1 MRKVLRASQVLTLSL
16 LPVLAVVSQGLAE
29 DILNLNQNQTGF
41 SLPGVT
47 LPQGQDEVHAS
58 DGTTCRSAVS
68 GSGAYLDLGII
79 RGNNSSS
86 QANSDIATYGRVVIP
101 IGRTPK
107 RVDCSRLYE
116 LEVERLQLELKL
128 LKMGLGAD
136 GQTTGSVAASPAQ
149 AGAPQAGVAQN
160 SAAQTGAAQASPT
173 QVKSAGWAN
182 EGWTI
187 RGTTG
192 NAKKKKRK

>member
-1 MRKVLRASQVLTLSL
+1 MRKVLWAPQILTFALVAASTVS
-16 LPVLAVVSQGLAE
+16 PVLAE
-29 DILNLNQNQTGF
+29 DVYNLNQNESGF
-41 SLPGVT
+41 NLPGVT

-68 GSGAYLDLGII
+68 GTGAYLDLGVI
-79 RGNNSSS
+79 RGNNQS
-86 QANSDIATYGRVVIP
+86 NNDVATYGRVVIP

-136 GQTTGSVAASPAQ
+136 GQTASVAASAAAPA
-149 AGAPQAGVAQN
+149 A
-160 SAAQTGAAQASPT
+160 ASP
-173 QVKSAGWAN
+173 GWAN
-182 EGWTI
+182 EGWSI
-187 RGTTG
+187 RTG
-192 NAKKKKRK
+192 NGDGKKKKKK

>member
-16 LPVLAVVSQGLAE
+16 LPALAAVSQGLAE

-79 RGNNSSS
+79 RGNNSSN

-136 GQTTGSVAASPAQ
+136 GQTTGSVAASTPQGPAPQPSAAQVSPAQ
-149 AGAPQAGVAQN
+149 A
-160 SAAQTGAAQASPT
+160 SAA

-182 EGWTI
+182 EGWSI

-192 NAKKKKRK
+192 NEKKKKRK

>member
-41 SLPGVT
+41 SLPGVS

-68 GSGAYLDLGII
+68 GSGAYLDLGVI
-79 RGNNSSS
+79 RGNNSSN

-128 LKMGLGAD
+128 LKMGLGTD
-136 GQTTGSVAASPAQ
+136 GQTTGSTT
-149 AGAPQAGVAQN
+149 
-160 SAAQTGAAQASPT
+160 SAAAAATTASTAPAARSAT
-173 QVKSAGWAN
+173 SAGWAN
-182 EGWTI
+182 EGWSI

-192 NAKKKKRK
+192 NEKKKKRK

>member
-1 MRKVLRASQVLTLSL
+1 MRKVLRASQLLTLSL
-16 LPVLAVVSQGLAE
+16 LAVLAVVGQGFAE

-41 SLPGVT
+41 TLPGVS

-68 GSGAYLDLGII
+68 GSGAYLDVGVV
-79 RGNNSSS
+79 RGNDNSQS
-86 QANSDIATYGRVVIP
+86 NRDVATYGRVVVP

-128 LKMGLGAD
+128 LKMGLAD
-136 GQTTGSVAASPAQ
+136 GGQTASTT
-149 AGAPQAGVAQN
+149 
-160 SAAQTGAAQASPT
+160 SAAATVPQGT
-173 QVKSAGWAN
+173 SAGWAN
-182 EGWTI
+182 EGWSI
-187 RGTTG
+187 RGTNG
-192 NAKKKKRK
+192 NEKKKKRK

>member
-1 MRKVLRASQVLTLSL
+1 MRKVFWAPQVLT
-16 LPVLAVVSQGLAE
+16 VALAVMSAGISSVLAE
-29 DILNLNQNQTGF
+29 DIYNLNQNESGF
-41 SLPGVT
+41 NLPGVT

-68 GSGAYLDLGII
+68 GSGAYVDLGVI
-79 RGNNSSS
+79 RGNNQS
-86 QANSDIATYGRVVIP
+86 NNDVATYGRVVIP

-136 GQTTGSVAASPAQ
+136 GQTASVAASAPAP
-149 AGAPQAGVAQN
+149 AV
-160 SAAQTGAAQASPT
+160 ASP
-173 QVKSAGWAN
+173 GWAN
-182 EGWTI
+182 EGWSI
-187 RGTTG
+187 RTG
-192 NAKKKKRK
+192 NGDGKKKKKK

>member
-1 MRKVLRASQVLTLSL
+1 MRKVFRASQVLTLSL
-16 LPVLAVVSQGLAE
+16 LPAWAVVNQGFAE

-41 SLPGVT
+41 TLPGVT

-68 GSGAYLDLGII
+68 GSGAYLDVGVI
-79 RGNNSSS
+79 RGNSNSQS
-86 QANSDIATYGRVVIP
+86 NSDLATYGRVVIP
-101 IGRTPK
+101 MGRKPK

-136 GQTTGSVAASPAQ
+136 GQTASVTAAAPPATSPA
-149 AGAPQAGVAQN
+149 
-160 SAAQTGAAQASPT
+160 
-173 QVKSAGWAN
+173 WAN
-182 EGWTI
+182 EGWSI
-187 RGTTG
+187 RDGSG
-192 NAKKKKRK
+192 KKKKKK

>member
-1 MRKVLRASQVLTLSL
+1 M
-16 LPVLAVVSQGLAE
+16 LPVWAVVNQGFAE

-41 SLPGVT
+41 TLPGVT

-68 GSGAYLDLGII
+68 GSGAYLDVGVI
-79 RGNNSSS
+79 RGNSNSQS
-86 QANSDIATYGRVVIP
+86 NSDLATYGRVVVP
-101 IGRTPK
+101 IGRKPK

-136 GQTTGSVAASPAQ
+136 GQTTGSVAAAAPTAATAPA
-149 AGAPQAGVAQN
+149 
-160 SAAQTGAAQASPT
+160 AAST
-173 QVKSAGWAN
+173 GWAN
-182 EGWTI
+182 EGWSI
-187 RGTTG
+187 RTG
-192 NAKKKKRK
+192 NGDGKKKKK